1 MKFSNPLVIADRD
14 DRQQTALRAAL
25 DLMQGS
31 NGRLV
36 FTGFVYDSMVEQPKL
51 ISPAASRRLQAAL
64 LKNRQA
70 WLETAAAHHAKEG
83 IVIESR
89 AVWAKDIG
97 EWVKANV
104 KPASCDLIVKSGNRT
119 ESMLYTPTDWHLLRE
134 APVPTLIVRDRLRRK
149 PARVLATVDLG
160 ADSPVQKALNRQV
173 LAEAASVA
181 AQLGAELHVLYAIP
195 LSTLAQDLDLID
207 SRALERRTHRAL
219 AKDIAALALELGVPE
234 KHIRLKAGPPERVVD
249 GVASKLK
256 VSLVVMGTTG
266 RKGLKG
272 KLMGNT
278 AEKVL
283 HSNRANVLAVRP
295 DH

>member
-1 MKFSNPLVIADRD
+1 MKFSNILVIADRD
-14 DRQQTALRAAL
+14 DRQQIALRAAL
-25 DLMQGS
+25 ELNQGS
-31 NGRLV
+31 NAGIA

-51 ISPAASRRLQAAL
+51 ISPTAIRRLQAAL
-64 LKNRQA
+64 LKDKQT
-70 WLETAAAHHAKEG
+70 WLEAAAARHATEG
-83 IVIESR
+83 VVIESR

-119 ESMLYTPTDWHLLRE
+119 ESLLYTPTDWHLLRE
-134 APVPTLIVRDRLRRK
+134 ATVPTMIVRDKLRRK
-149 PARVLATVDLG
+149 PGRVLATVDLG
-160 ADSPVQKALNRQV
+160 ADGSVQKALNRRV
-173 LAEAASVA
+173 LADAAAVA
-181 AQLGAELHVLYAIP
+181 AQLGAELHVVYAVP
-195 LSTLAQDLDLID
+195 LSALAQDLDLID

-219 AKDIAALALELGVPE
+219 AKEIAALALEFGVPE

-283 HSNRANVLAVRP
+283 HANRANVLAIRP
-295 DH
+295 DN